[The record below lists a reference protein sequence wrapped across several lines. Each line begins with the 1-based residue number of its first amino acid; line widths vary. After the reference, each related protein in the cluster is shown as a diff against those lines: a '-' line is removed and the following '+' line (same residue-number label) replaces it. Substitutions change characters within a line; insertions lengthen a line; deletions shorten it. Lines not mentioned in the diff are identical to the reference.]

1 MNKSLSVALWV
12 LIGSLFCSSELLA
25 LEDKNFGNGA
35 NMEKLVAISTVLA
48 SPEKYLDKEITVAGT
63 IVSVCSKRGCWM
75 KLASDKKFQTLRIK
89 VRDGDMVF
97 PFNAKGQTAYAT
109 GKLKPIEL
117 TKEKAIAYLSHL
129 AEEAKETFD
138 PTTVTGP
145 MTIYQLSPTGV
156 TIKYEDS

>member
-1 MNKSLSVALWV
+1 MKKFLGFILLTFFSTSIWAVENRSFGEGAKMDK
-12 LIGSLFCSSELLA
+12 LI
-25 LEDKNFGNGA
+25 
-35 NMEKLVAISTVLA
+35 AISKVLA
-48 SPEKYLDKEITVAGT
+48 SPQKYLGKEITVVGT

-109 GKLKPIEL
+109 GQLKPIEL
-117 TKEKAIAYLSHL
+117 TKEKAIAYLAHL
-129 AEEAKETFD
+129 AEEAKEEFD
-138 PTTVTGP
+138 PTSVTGA

-156 TIKYEDS
+156 TIKYSGS

>member
-1 MNKSLSVALWV
+1 MVKSLSIFLLVFLS
-12 LIGSLFCSSELLA
+12 SLLFSSELLA
-25 LEDKNFGNGA
+25 LEDKRFGDGA
-35 NMEKLVAISTVLA
+35 NMEKLVAISAVLA
-48 SPEKYLDKEITVAGT
+48 SPDQYIDKEITVAGT

-97 PFNAKGQTAYAT
+97 PFNSKGQTAYAT

-138 PTTVTGP
+138 PASVTGP